1 MSIDLVL
8 ITDTET
14 TGFRNSDLVVEVAM
28 ILYSLVHAAPV
39 TTFSTLI
46 PVKAPPG
53 SAIGGMTAEEV
64 HGIPQSL
71 LDLATPLPQTPSYTV
86 VLHDLMDRADAVLAH
101 SASFDKRMLK
111 QAGTLDRELVD
122 EKKWVCTMANIRWPR
137 KYSGKSLISVAL
149 AHGVPVVAAHRALTD
164 CDIIARLLTKVH
176 EMGYNI
182 VEMVQRAMEPHITVQ
197 ALVSKA
203 EKDQASACG
212 FFFRNDPPRW
222 LKLVP
227 EADFKKGE
235 LGFPFKC
242 AQVPDED

>member
-8 ITDTET
+8 IADTET

-53 SAIGGMTAEEV
+53 HALGGMTAEDV

-71 LDLATPLPQTPSYTV
+71 LDLATPLENSPASA

-101 SASFDKRMLK
+101 SAPFDKRMLK
-111 QAGTLDRELVD
+111 QAGTIDRALVD
-122 EKKWVCTMANIRWPR
+122 EKKWVCTLANIHWPR
-137 KYSGKSLISVAL
+137 KYSSKSLISIAL

-176 EMGYNI
+176 ELGYDL
-182 VEMVQRAMEPHITVQ
+182 VELVQQAMEPHITVK
-197 ALVSKA
+197 ALVAKA
-203 EKDQASACG
+203 DKEQAQSRG
-212 FFFRNDPPRW
+212 FFFKNDPPRW
-222 LKLVP
+222 VKIVP
-227 EADFKKGE
+227 EADFKKGT
-235 LGFPFKC
+235 LGFPFEC
-242 AQVPDED
+242 IQVPDED